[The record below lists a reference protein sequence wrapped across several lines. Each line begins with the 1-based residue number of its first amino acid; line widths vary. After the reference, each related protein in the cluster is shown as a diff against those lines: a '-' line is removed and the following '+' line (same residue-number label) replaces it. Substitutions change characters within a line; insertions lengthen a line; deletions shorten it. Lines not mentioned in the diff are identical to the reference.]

1 MALKPIFLLRDP
13 ILDPIKRPMQTTSY
27 RGRFA
32 PSPSGPLH
40 FGSLLTALG
49 SYLDAKSQG
58 GLWFLRIDDL
68 DPPRIAPGATD
79 AILRALEV
87 YGLEWDGAVQYQNQ
101 CSAAYVAAFAKLQAN
116 AQVYA
121 CACSRREIADS
132 HVGPAQTSIYPGT
145 CRQGLAPGK
154 TARMAPEHTG
164 CASELRGSA
173 TRRNHAKFRSCEWR
187 FRGAAC
193 GWLVCLPTRRGGGR
207 CRVGDNT
214 RRARRG
220 FARLHL
226 APSVFA
232 AVATNNAASADLFA
246 THATTCVEARYD
258 QGITGMVDK

>member
-1 MALKPIFLLRDP
+1 
-13 ILDPIKRPMQTTSY
+13 MQTTSY

-132 HVGPAQTSIYPGT
+132 HVGPAQTLIYPGT

-154 TARMAPEHTG
+154 TARA
-164 CASELRGSA
+164 
-173 TRRNHAKFRSCEWR
+173 WR
-187 FRGAAC
+187 LNTQGVQVGFEDRLQGAITQNLDHVSGDFVVQRADGLFAYQLAAVVDDAALGITHVVRGADLLDCTLRQVYLQQPQQTMLQALTYLQHTPPPALKRATIKELLE
-193 GWLVCLPTRRGGGR
+193 WSINNWNPAHLPRLA
-207 CRVGDNT
+207 D
-214 RRARRG
+214 AR
-220 FARLHL
+220 
-226 APSVFA
+226 
-232 AVATNNAASADLFA
+232 TD
-246 THATTCVEARYD
+246 
-258 QGITGMVDK
+258 